1 MFHSTIRLISRPDHA
16 ALLAAVS
23 VEIVARGGWVRE
35 SHSDPDTLSI
45 SSDFE
50 SSEIADIFASLSK
63 ETPNSDPPVL
73 QNTSGPSVPP
83 EIVPVWISAWIK
95 EQIEDHLNETRKAGA
110 VELRDYL
117 IEALLGGEIPSV
129 APLRAIWLV
138 SQLRNLDVSS
148 PLVLDQLRKLT
159 RKLGANENK
168 RLDFARWL

>member
-45 SSDFE
+45 SSDFA
-50 SSEIADIFASLSK
+50 SGEIADIFASLSK

-73 QNTSGPSVPP
+73 RNPPVPP
-83 EIVPVWISAWIK
+83 EIVPAWIK
-95 EQIEDHLNETRKAGA
+95 EQIEDHLNETRKDGA
-110 VELRDYL
+110 IELRDSL
-117 IEALLGGEIPSV
+117 IEALLEGEVPSV
-129 APLRAIWLV
+129 TPLRAIWLV

-148 PLVLDQLRKLT
+148 PLVLEQLRKLT
-159 RKLGANENK
+159 RKLGATEIE
-168 RLDFARWL
+168 RLDFTRWL